1 MFDEADLVL
10 FLQVVG
16 EGSITKGAGRAH
28 LSLASAS
35 ARVRAMEK
43 ELGAPL
49 LRRHRRG
56 IVPTSAGWVLAAH
69 ARTLTHHVAQMRG
82 DLSRFAEGARA
93 TITLLANTS
102 ATATFL
108 PGALIEF
115 LAEHPDTDIDAV
127 ESPSSETVASVA
139 SGRAELGVVAD
150 VVELGQLHLTPLRP
164 DPLVVIT
171 PPGHPLAQR
180 QAVAFADCLAHP
192 FVGLVEGSALQEC
205 LEAHVRPLGRTAP
218 APRYRARFPNSEA
231 ICRAVSAGV
240 GIAVLPEPTVTRSC
254 RELRLELTRL
264 TDPWADRRLLLCTA
278 DPTSLTPAA
287 AALAAHLGSP
297 AAGL

>member
-10 FLQVVG
+10 FLQVVD
-16 EGSITKGAGRAH
+16 EGSITGGAGRAH

-43 ELGAPL
+43 ELGAAL

-69 ARTLTHHVAQMRG
+69 ARTLTQHVAQMRG

-108 PGALIEF
+108 PGTLIEF
-115 LAEHPDTDIDAV
+115 LAEHPDIDIDAV
-127 ESPSSETVASVA
+127 ESPSSEMVASVASVA

-164 DPLVVIT
+164 DPLVVTT
-171 PPGHPLAQR
+171 PPGHPLAR
-180 QAVAFADCLAHP
+180 RPAVAFADCLAHP
-192 FVGLVEGSALQEC
+192 FVGLVEPSKLTTSGSTHPAKNSP
-205 LEAHVRPLGRTAP
+205 ARSSTPPPPSSVNSPVTTP
-218 APRYRARFPNSEA
+218 APRSPCSTRRSTWT
-231 ICRAVSAGV
+231 
-240 GIAVLPEPTVTRSC
+240 PTKK
-254 RELRLELTRL
+254 
-264 TDPWADRRLLLCTA
+264 P
-278 DPTSLTPAA
+278 PTHES
-287 AALAAHLGSP
+287 SKSS
-297 AAGL
+297 